1 MTHSHPLR
9 PYLIL
14 LVNTLTT
21 AAWLFMCVTLTRHVL
36 IPFGLTAREQFLA
49 DGLPLIG
56 RITAVAA
63 PLLGLC
69 LALLGILAFLKSVLT
84 FTETIT
90 PSPSS
95 PSRRTQ

>member
-1 MTHSHPLR
+1 MTHRHPLH
-9 PYLIL
+9 PYLVL
-14 LVNTLTT
+14 LANTLTT
-21 AAWLFMCVTLTRHVL
+21 TAWLFMCVTLTRHVL

-49 DGLPLIG
+49 EGLPLIG

-63 PLLGLC
+63 PFLGLC

-90 PSPSS
+90 PTPSS
-95 PSRRTQ
+95 PPRSPQ